1 MYTVAEAAEVLGIG
15 RSTAYDLVLLGELD
29 AVRVGRRWLVRP
41 STLEKILGERSP
53 SPEEIRSARQTA
65 TG

>member
-1 MYTVAEAAEVLGIG
+1 MYTVAEAAAVLGIG
-15 RSTAYDLVLLGELD
+15 RLTSYDLVLLGGLD

-41 STLEKILGERSP
+41 STLEKVLGERAP